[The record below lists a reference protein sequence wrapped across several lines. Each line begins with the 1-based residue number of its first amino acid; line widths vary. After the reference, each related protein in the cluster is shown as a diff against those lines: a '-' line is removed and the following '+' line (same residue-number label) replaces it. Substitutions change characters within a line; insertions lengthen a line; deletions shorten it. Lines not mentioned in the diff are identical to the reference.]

1 MKLNMGQTI
10 IAIKLY
16 MITSLFSKLGILSRK
31 KTGAVQRTH
40 LSRKHLVKEKLKS
53 RKLPSNGG

>member
-1 MKLNMGQTI
+1 MGQTI

-31 KTGAVQRTH
+31 KLVQYNEH
-40 LSRKHLVKEKLKS
+40 IYQGNIWSRKS
-53 RKLPSNGG
+53 